1 MAAGS
6 AFLTQVST
14 YAWKCSECPLI
25 FTVEDALAINGMLD
39 RFIHHVKKAH
49 QDVEP
54 SSETGSVPRPWRP
67 RRRAR
72 EERQS

>member
-25 FTVEDALAINGMLD
+25 FTVEDALAVNSMLD
-39 RFIHHVKKAH
+39 RFMHHVKKAH
-49 QDVEP
+49 QDAEQNG
-54 SSETGSVPRPWRP
+54 EAGSAPRAWKP
-67 RRRAR
+67 RRRVR
-72 EERQS
+72 EEGPS

>member
-1 MAAGS
+1 MAAAS

-25 FTVEDALAINGMLD
+25 FTVEDTLAINSMLE
-39 RFIHHVKKAH
+39 RFIHHVKKSH
-49 QDVEP
+49 QDGEP
-54 SSETGSVPRPWRP
+54 CGVTAIGPRLWKP

-72 EERQS
+72 GEGTE

>member
-25 FTVEDALAINGMLD
+25 FTVEDALAINGMLE

-49 QDVEP
+49 QDGEQCGEP
-54 SSETGSVPRPWRP
+54 AGVSRAWKP

-72 EERQS
+72 GEGME